1 MDDVK
6 IIDQSDK
13 FQMFVCLSEKSMKE
27 LHRSGFDL
35 NNLML
40 PKFLTL
46 EVKKKEDSSLEVAL
60 DSFVME
66 GDDFIEPY
74 YQKSTSALGN

>member
-6 IIDQSDK
+6 IIDQSDE

-27 LHRSGFDL
+27 LHRSGSDL

-46 EVKKKEDSSLEVAL
+46 EVEKKEDSSLEVAL

-66 GDDFIEPY
+66 GDGFFEPY
-74 YQKSTSALGN
+74 SQKSTSALGN